1 LIIRSKMAARL
12 SMVVASPSYF
22 IGKLRL
28 KLFVRAQTPMLDAL
42 GQYVEE
48 GPAERLGL
56 LR

>member
-48 GPAERLGL
+48 GLAERLGL